1 MAFLINEN
9 ENRELSAAKS
19 RLATALANPFDDRYN
34 LAKEKQAVEWL
45 ESPSFCTGSTEEE
58 INRAHEGD
66 QSVFVYDVARQKSAK
81 NPWQCE
87 SARLYDLQTDRWY
100 RESPASLLK
109 NIGAGVVNAIV
120 PGSDLGDAGSSTQ
133 IVGQLIGSF
142 ASAFINPGKLIEKT
156 VTSMS
161 LGSTLTNAFNF
172 VNKAFSGPV
181 GSIATGYIG
190 SLLNPTPVAPAVQ
203 AQLYT
208 TRQPNN
214 IADQAM
220 SAAQAAIFGGSSSPS
235 KLQVGGVT
243 ITQDKP
249 WYKNP
254 WVIGAG
260 VIAVLLA
267 VLALFNPFKKR
278 RK

>member
-1 MAFLINEN
+1 
-9 ENRELSAAKS
+9 
-19 RLATALANPFDDRYN
+19 
-34 LAKEKQAVEWL
+34 
-45 ESPSFCTGSTEEE
+45 
-58 INRAHEGD
+58 
-66 QSVFVYDVARQKSAK
+66 
-81 NPWQCE
+81 
-87 SARLYDLQTDRWY
+87 
-100 RESPASLLK
+100 
-109 NIGAGVVNAIV
+109 
-120 PGSDLGDAGSSTQ
+120 
-133 IVGQLIGSF
+133 
-142 ASAFINPGKLIEKT
+142 
-156 VTSMS
+156 MS